1 MFVENLKMALSA
13 LVANKMRSFLT
24 MLGIIIG
31 IGSVIGIASIGD
43 TVRQMVST
51 IYQNV
56 GATQSMIYMNIQDE
70 AGIRDTD
77 YFTNEEIE
85 KYKKVFGTDLAY
97 VDTNSSH
104 TSEVKTK
111 LGINKVTLTGVD
123 YNFQEFQPT
132 MEIKYG
138 RFITSKDVDSRK
150 YVVVVAVS

>member
-56 GATQSMIYMNIQDE
+56 GATQSIVYLNIQDE

-77 YFTNEEIE
+77 FFTNEEIE
-85 KYKKVFGTDLAY
+85 KDFRYGSCLCGYKQQSDK
-97 VDTNSSH
+97 
-104 TSEVKTK
+104 
-111 LGINKVTLTGVD
+111 
-123 YNFQEFQPT
+123 
-132 MEIKYG
+132 
-138 RFITSKDVDSRK
+138 
-150 YVVVVAVS
+150 

>member
-56 GATQSMIYMNIQDE
+56 GATQSIVYLNIQDE

-77 YFTNEEIE
+77 FFTNEEIE
-85 KYKKVFGTDLAY
+85 KYKKIFGTDLAY
-97 VDTNSSH
+97 VDTNSSL

-123 YNFQEFQPT
+123 SNFLNFQPT
-132 MEIKYG
+132 VEIKYG
-138 RFITSKDVDSRK
+138 RFLTSKDIESSR
-150 YVVVVAVS
+150 